1 MYKKGDIV
9 RYRTIDDKIVRAIL
23 KSGLTTNING
33 LDGYKAVTLD
43 DNKRYFLDKN
53 RIIIVKK
60 KEIWLPI
67 YNGKLVIIGG
77 NDYRNIAKKYAVD
90 MTSNNFE
97 AVSYAILDKDG
108 SYNFVVFFTM
118 QTIDIDII
126 AHEASHL
133 VNKIFKTH
141 SVKYSKDND
150 EHFAYL
156 LGWITKKCYDFLETI
171 YNK

>member
-1 MYKKGDIV
+1 MYKRGDIV
-9 RYRTIDDKIVRAIL
+9 RYRTINDKIVKAIL
-23 KSGLTTNING
+23 RSKLTTNNCG
-33 LDGYKAVTLD
+33 LEGYEAITLD
-43 DNKRYFLDKN
+43 DNKKYFLDKD
-53 RIIIVKK
+53 RVVRVHK

-67 YNGKLVIIGG
+67 YNGKLVIIAG

-97 AVSYAILDKDG
+97 AISYAMLAKDG
-108 SYNFVVFFTM
+108 SYNFVVFFTI

-133 VNKIFKTH
+133 VNKVFKSH

-171 YNK
+171 Y